1 MQEDHQQQEHIEDA
15 PKVQKNP
22 LGNLR
27 TLMTQSRG
35 EDEVRLGTSL
45 FWRILLLCSFVL
57 NLMLF
62 LVVFLMGQR
71 LFGFKDSMS
80 AAIDLDL
87 QKSLAGLNTVELS
100 TVVEVEQEIPFSMDV
115 NIQRDTILT
124 LDSSVRV
131 TGATISMVSGG
142 FSVNGPATVELP
154 AGTKLPVQ
162 MDLTVPVSATVPAS
176 FNVPVTLDLA
186 DTSIPST
193 ISSLGAVLSSYEQ
206 QISSLPGCWQMLLWN
221 GSCP

>member
-1 MQEDHQQQEHIEDA
+1 MQEDHEQQEHIEDA
-15 PKVQKNP
+15 PQVQKNP

-27 TLMTQSRG
+27 TLMTQTRG
-35 EDEVRLGTSL
+35 EDEVRVGTSL
-45 FWRILLLCSFVL
+45 FWRILLLCSFAL

-71 LFGFKDSMS
+71 LFGLKDSMG
-80 AAIDLDL
+80 AAIDQDL
-87 QKSLAGLNTVELS
+87 QKSLAGLHTAQLS
-100 TVVEVEQEIPFSMDV
+100 TVVEVEQEIPLNMDV
-115 NIQRDTILT
+115 HIQRDTTLT

-162 MDLTVPVSATVPAS
+162 MDMTVPVNTTVPAAFS
-176 FNVPVTLDLA
+176 VPVTLDLA

-193 ISSLGAVLSSYEQ
+193 ISSLGAVLNSYEQ

-221 GSCP
+221 GICP

>member
-1 MQEDHQQQEHIEDA
+1 MQEDHQQQEQNGDV
-15 PKVQKNP
+15 PQVQKNP

-27 TLMTQSRG
+27 TLMAQTG
-35 EDEVRLGTSL
+35 EGESKGGGSSL
-45 FWRILLLCSFVL
+45 WRALLLLSLIL

-62 LVVFLMGQR
+62 VVVFLMGQR
-71 LFGFKDSMS
+71 FFVLRDSLG

-87 QKSLAGLNTVELS
+87 QKAMERLEPAELS
-100 TVVEVEQEIPFSMDV
+100 TVVEVEQQIPVTMDV
-115 NIQRDTILT
+115 NIQRDTTLT

-131 TGATISMVSGG
+131 SGATISMVSGG

-176 FNVPVTLDLA
+176 FSVPVTFDLA

-193 ISSLGAVLSSYEQ
+193 ISSLGAVLNSYEE
-206 QISSLPGCWQMLLWN
+206 QIDTLPACWQMLLWN
-221 GSCP
+221 GTCH